1 MLIAVCDDEA
11 LHRERTAALLRR
23 ELWERTVD
31 IDCFDS
37 AQSLL
42 RSVSLGDYAPDI
54 AVLDIQMDGMDGIS
68 LAKRLNELAPGCR
81 VIFLTSF
88 LSFATDVYS
97 AEHVYFIV
105 KDELEKRLGDAL
117 RRAVASM
124 PAASARPA
132 VLRVPTKQSTELLP
146 LSRVLY
152 LERTGRKT
160 RIVTLDGER
169 LVSAAPG
176 ELLSGDLG
184 AAFIR
189 CHQSYW
195 VSFPKIATMNG
206 DGFVLTDGSLVPISR
221 SYRQRTRSR
230 FFELLG

>member
-11 LHRERTAALLRR
+11 LHRERTTALLRR
-23 ELWERTVD
+23 GM
-31 IDCFDS
+31 
-37 AQSLL
+37 
-42 RSVSLGDYAPDI
+42 SLGDYAPDI

-88 LSFATDVYS
+88 LSVATDVYS

-176 ELLSGDLG
+176 
-184 AAFIR
+184 
-189 CHQSYW
+189 
-195 VSFPKIATMNG
+195 
-206 DGFVLTDGSLVPISR
+206 
-221 SYRQRTRSR
+221 
-230 FFELLG
+230 